1 MDMDMDMDMDME
13 MDMNNC
19 ESQWTATVVVTG
31 RAVGFWFVMWSVKRC
46 GNNYSSYSSYSSAT
60 AELQQNYSSYSR
72 ATVTPLTTPPH
83 KELQSRLQ
91 RSYSAATV
99 RYSSYDVAPGLC
111 LDFENLRINH
121 FIRAARGRPYH
132 RARMK

>member
-1 MDMDMDMDMDME
+1 

-19 ESQWTATVVVTG
+19 ESQWTATVVVTD
-31 RAVGFWFVMWSVKRC
+31 AVSDSRVLVGHVVGKAMRQQLQQLQQLQRLQQLQQLQQR
-46 GNNYSSYSSYSSAT
+46 YSSAT

-72 ATVTPLTTPPH
+72 ATVTPPTTPPH

-99 RYSSYDVAPGLC
+99 RYSSYSVAPGLP
-111 LDFENLRINH
+111 LPH
-121 FIRAARGRPYH
+121 P
-132 RARMK
+132 